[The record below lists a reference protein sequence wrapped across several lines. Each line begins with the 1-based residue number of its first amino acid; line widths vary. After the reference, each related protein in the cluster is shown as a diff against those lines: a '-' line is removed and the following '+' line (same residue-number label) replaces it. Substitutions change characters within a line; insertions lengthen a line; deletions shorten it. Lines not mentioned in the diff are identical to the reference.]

1 VVDVCFS
8 SKSGAGRTGYILDPS
23 IRRVRPLL
31 NKTDILTCRAERVLE
46 EWQNITDRAGKV
58 YDSLDKDT
66 QPAYF
71 ELVYMLCLMQT
82 NVHKLYMACEY
93 FPGFTQMRLNW

>member
-1 VVDVCFS
+1 MYASRRKAELVGPETFS
-8 SKSGAGRTGYILDPS
+8 ILQFDEYVPES
-23 IRRVRPLL
+23 LQTFELIR
-31 NKTDILTCRAERVLE
+31 RAERVLE
-46 EWQNITDRAGKV
+46 EWQNITDRAGTV

-82 NVHKLYMACEY
+82 NVHKLYMACKC
-93 FPGFTQMRLNW
+93 LA